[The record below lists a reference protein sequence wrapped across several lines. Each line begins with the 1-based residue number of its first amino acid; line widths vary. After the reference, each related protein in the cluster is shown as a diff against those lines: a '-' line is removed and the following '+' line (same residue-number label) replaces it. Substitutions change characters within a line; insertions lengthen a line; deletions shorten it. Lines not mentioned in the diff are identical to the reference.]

1 MHYKYTRK
9 RPNGLSTT
17 IQYGRKKRRK
27 HIMVGR
33 FEDIANTLENGAEAT
48 PENVKI
54 SLVTMDSVQNYTID
68 EGTTVAE
75 FKRANDLVGRRL
87 SDEYSNLLRDTDIFE
102 EDMEIFVSTAK
113 KNGKIFIK
121 VVKA

>member
-1 MHYKYTRK
+1 
-9 RPNGLSTT
+9 
-17 IQYGRKKRRK
+17 
-27 HIMVGR
+27 MVGR